1 MQNGKG
7 IYAKL
12 IQQGWFVRLWDS
24 RRGEDGEFYFVE
36 ASQLGKYVHTFG
48 DGNSALAP
56 VASGSLAESEPVRK
70 LQPVNR
76 SILHQVFFGVDK
88 VGTLIYVRIPT
99 DTYKGGIAQVPKE
112 SSANRLV
119 GEIDGEI
126 SPFDAP
132 AVETEFFTR
141 TESVVPFPDLDCY
154 NSTRLSQTPRI
165 RFYINQLL
173 LGPVNEEARDRLQRK
188 LIPFTPIKLDPLDIK
203 GGEPAGGSG

>member
-24 RRGEDGEFYFVE
+24 RRGEDGEFYFVN
-36 ASQLGKYVHTFG
+36 ASQLGRYVHTWG
-48 DGNSALAP
+48 DGNSSLAP
-56 VASGSLAESEPVRK
+56 ITSGSLSESEPVRK
-70 LQPVNR
+70 LQPVST
-76 SILHQVFFGVDK
+76 SILHQCFFGVEH
-88 VGTLIYVRIPT
+88 VGTLVYVRIPT

-119 GEIDGEI
+119 GEVDAEI
-126 SPFDAP
+126 SPFNAP
-132 AVETEFFTR
+132 AAETEFFTR

-154 NSTRLSQTPRI
+154 NSTRFSVSPRI
-165 RFYINQLL
+165 RFWINQLL

-203 GGEPAGGSG
+203 GGSPAGGAG